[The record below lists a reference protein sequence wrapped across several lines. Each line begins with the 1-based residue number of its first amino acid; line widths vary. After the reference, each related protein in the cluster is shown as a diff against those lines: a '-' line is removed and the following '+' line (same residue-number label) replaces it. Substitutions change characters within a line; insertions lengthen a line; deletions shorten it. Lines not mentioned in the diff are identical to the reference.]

1 MLHIPAAYHEAR
13 FTFPQVNRAPAPIS
27 DDATATTVNYAS
39 GMATADRS
47 GGAMPDAPLRP
58 MTDARPQ
65 RADAIRNRTKI
76 LKAARE
82 LITLRGPDVPM
93 EAIAQAAEVA
103 VGTLYRHYPTK
114 TALVGAVLA
123 EHAERI
129 ADDVDTACAR
139 VAKGARAIDELK
151 ALVARTLE
159 AAAQDH
165 AVKAAAQRFGATDYM
180 QDHEERGK
188 AAMSRLIAAAQA
200 DGDMNPDVTADD
212 FLLLLATAPLDQ
224 PPEIL
229 HRWLTLIL
237 RGFTTP

>member
-1 MLHIPAAYHEAR
+1 M
-13 FTFPQVNRAPAPIS
+13 S
-27 DDATATTVNYAS
+27 
-39 GMATADRS
+39 
-47 GGAMPDAPLRP
+47 DAPP
-58 MTDARPQ
+58 QPITDARPQ

-93 EAIAQAAEVA
+93 DVIAEAAEVA

-123 EHAERI
+123 EHAQQI
-129 ADDVDTACAR
+129 ADDVEAACAR
-139 VAKGARAIDELK
+139 AAEEGARPMDELK

-165 AVKAAAQRFGATDYM
+165 AVKAAAQRFGATEYM
-180 QDHEERGK
+180 QEHEERGK
-188 AAMSRLIAAAQA
+188 AAISRLITAAQA

-212 FLLLLATAPLDQ
+212 FILLLATAPLDQ

-229 HRWLTLIL
+229 HRWLTLVL
-237 RGFTTP
+237 RGFTTGTATAATPPPSPSASAASATARRRATPHPAAPHPAKPQR